1 VTELEC
7 KPGVTPP
14 ILWIAAAVS
23 RLALPVRR
31 VVITSGNDGKHMKG
45 SKHYTYAA
53 LDFRTKNFPDL
64 ESKRAFVR
72 ALQAEL
78 GPDYDVL
85 LEGLGTANEHI
96 HAEWDPK

>member
-1 VTELEC
+1 
-7 KPGVTPP
+7 VTPP

-53 LDFRTKNFPDL
+53 LDFRTKNFPTL
-64 ESKRAFVR
+64 ESKRAFLWK
-72 ALQAEL
+72 LQAEL

-85 LEGLGTANEHI
+85 LEGLGTDNEHI